1 MEQVLI
7 VTGAGRGI
15 GAAVARLAAAR
26 GYAVAVNYQRDA
38 QSADALVRDIGAAGG
53 RALAIQADIGRV
65 EEVEALFARVEA
77 ELGPPA
83 ALVNNAGITGRLGPF
98 MDADPAAIEAVFR
111 TNVHGVMHCSRA
123 AVRSFRKSGTR
134 GVIVNLSST
143 AATLGSP
150 HEFVHYAAS
159 KAAVETFTLGLGRE
173 LAAEGIRVCAVAP
186 GSTLTDI
193 HAAAGE
199 PGRPARVAPKIPMQR
214 LAAPEEI
221 AEPVLWLLSPAASY
235 VTAATLRCGGGL

>member
-1 MEQVLI
+1 MKPVLI

-15 GAAVARLAAAR
+15 GAAVARQAAAR

-38 QSADALVRDIGAAGG
+38 QSAEALVREIAAAGG
-53 RALAIQADIGRV
+53 EALAIQADIGQA
-65 EEVEALFARVEA
+65 EEVERLFARVTG
-77 ELGPPA
+77 ELGAPA
-83 ALVNNAGITGRLGPF
+83 ALVNNAGITGRIGPF

-111 TNVHGVMHCSRA
+111 TNVHGTMHCSRA
-123 AVRSFRKSGTR
+123 AVRAFRASGTR
-134 GVIVNLSST
+134 GVIVNLSSVGAST
-143 AATLGSP
+143 GSP
-150 HEFVHYAAS
+150 GEYVHYAAS
-159 KAAVETFTLGLGRE
+159 KAAVEAFTLGLARE
-173 LAAEGIRVCAVAP
+173 LAPEGIRVCAVAP

-235 VTAATLRCGGGL
+235 VTGTTLRCGGGL